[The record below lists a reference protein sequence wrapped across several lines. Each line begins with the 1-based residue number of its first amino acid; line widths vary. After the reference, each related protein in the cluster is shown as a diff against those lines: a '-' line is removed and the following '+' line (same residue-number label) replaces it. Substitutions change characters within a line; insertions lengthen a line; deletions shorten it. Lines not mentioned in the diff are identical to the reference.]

1 MTTIRIL
8 GGAARHA
15 GPLALRADTL
25 SVKRCSKDT
34 LLEGARARRFG
45 ILRHTAS
52 MSAPPLPDSTPL
64 HRLLRRAVDV
74 QPSEVRA
81 TLLGFGWFFCL
92 LAGYYL
98 LRPLRDALGL
108 AGGPDELQWLFTGT
122 FLAMLALVP
131 AFGALVSRLP
141 PRRFVPL
148 AYRFFTASILVFCVL
163 SAADLKNVWVG
174 RVFFVWI
181 SVFNLFVISIFWSVL
196 ADCFSNAQGRR
207 LFGFIAAGGT
217 VGTFVG
223 PALAALL
230 VTAFGPV
237 ALTLGAALLLEA
249 ALQCFD
255 RLYPRGGGAAPDP
268 AVGAATA
275 TGDARPIGGSVLA
288 GLALIVRSPYL
299 IGVCGYLL
307 LHTAASTF
315 LYFEQGRLVADAFPD
330 TASRTRFF
338 ALVDLGVS
346 TLTLLLQMFVTGRL
360 MQRFGVATAL
370 VLLPIASA
378 LAFLA
383 VALSPTLGVLAAAQ
397 ALRRAFD
404 YAVARPAREVLFTVL
419 GREAKYKA
427 KNAIETVVYRGGDA
441 LSGWIS
447 AGLGALGVGFAGV
460 AALAI
465 PLAAL
470 WAAVSLWLA
479 REQERRLPAR
489 PRQD

>member
-1 MTTIRIL
+1 M
-8 GGAARHA
+8 
-15 GPLALRADTL
+15 
-25 SVKRCSKDT
+25 
-34 LLEGARARRFG
+34 
-45 ILRHTAS
+45 
-52 MSAPPLPDSTPL
+52 

-74 QPSEVRA
+74 QAHEVRA

-92 LAGYYL
+92 LGGYYL

-122 FLAMLALVP
+122 FVAMLALVP
-131 AFGALVSRLP
+131 VFGALVARLP

-163 SAADLKNVWVG
+163 IAMDLKSVWVG

-217 VGTFVG
+217 AGTFVG
-223 PALAALL
+223 PALAATL
-230 VTAFGPV
+230 VSTLGPV

-249 ALQCFD
+249 ALQCFF
-255 RLYPRGGGAAPDP
+255 RLYPRDGAAAVPDH
-268 AVGAATA
+268 AAGGATA
-275 TGDARPIGGSVLA
+275 TGDARPIGGGMLA

-299 IGVCGYLL
+299 RGLCGYLL

-315 LYFEQGRLVADAFPD
+315 LYFEQGRIVAGAFAD

-346 TLTLLLQMFVTGRL
+346 TLTLLLQLFVTGRL
-360 MQRFGVATAL
+360 MKRCGVGTAL
-370 VLLPIASA
+370 VLLPVASA

-383 VALSPTLGVLAAAQ
+383 VALSPTVFVLAGAQ

-447 AGLGALGVGFAGV
+447 AGLGALGVGFAGL

-470 WAAVSLWLA
+470 WAALSLWLA
-479 REQERRLPAR
+479 RQQERRLQTR
-489 PRQD
+489 RLRD

>member
-1 MTTIRIL
+1 MQVAQVRLRAKAI
-8 GGAARHA
+8 ARA
-15 GPLALRADTL
+15 SDGNGPLLGQTGAVTSPSPASPALLHRW
-25 SVKRCSKDT
+25 
-34 LLEGARARRFG
+34 
-45 ILRHTAS
+45 LRH
-52 MSAPPLPDSTPL
+52 
-64 HRLLRRAVDV
+64 AVDV
-74 QPSEVRA
+74 QPHEVRA

-92 LAGYYL
+92 LGGYYL

-108 AGGPDELQWLFTGT
+108 AGGADELQWLFSAT
-122 FLAMLALVP
+122 FVAMLALVP
-131 AFGALVSRLP
+131 LFGWAVTRLP
-141 PRRFVPL
+141 PRRFVPV

-163 SAADLKNVWVG
+163 IASGVHSVWVG

-217 VGTFVG
+217 AGTFVG
-223 PALAALL
+223 PALAASL
-230 VTAFGPV
+230 VTALGPV

-249 ALQCFD
+249 ALQCFH
-255 RLYPRGGGAAPDP
+255 RLYPREGEAPVREGKAPVREGGA
-268 AVGAATA
+268 GAATA

-299 IGVCGYLL
+299 LGLCGYLL

-315 LYFEQGRLVADAFPD
+315 LYFEQGRIVAGAFAD

-346 TLTLLLQMFVTGRL
+346 TLTLLLQLFVTGRL
-360 MQRFGVATAL
+360 MQRFGVGTAL

-378 LAFLA
+378 LAFAA
-383 VALSPTLGVLAAAQ
+383 VALSPTVLVLAGAQ

-404 YAVARPAREVLFTVL
+404 YAIARPAREVLFTVV

-441 LSGWIS
+441 ASGWIS
-447 AGLGALGVGFAGV
+447 AGLGALGVGFAGL

-465 PLAAL
+465 PLAAA
-470 WAAVSLWLA
+470 WALLSRWLA
-479 REQERRLPAR
+479 RQQERRLHAPAGNSTAPRASTRHR
-489 PRQD
+489 PAD